1 MQMTHLGIL
10 GALLL
15 EGVLQ
20 HLDPPHQVG
29 LQVLLSLPLTLNMA
43 KKCIK
48 NYNGK
53 YSKNIRYRQ
62 VTA

>member
-1 MQMTHLGIL
+1 MQTTHLGIL

-29 LQVLLSLPLTLNMA
+29 LQVFLPLPLTLDMA
-43 KKCIK
+43 NNIK
-48 NYNGK
+48 NYDGK
-53 YSKNIRYRQ
+53 SSKNIR
-62 VTA
+62 V